1 VLTYPP
7 RSKGRAI
14 TSSTATSMA
23 TLLRAVCGKGG
34 TAPIADIA
42 DYEVAGKTGTTQKII
57 NGKYSSSHHVASF
70 SGFFPV
76 NDPKLAITVIIDE
89 PHGEGVSYGGKVSAP
104 IFREVALECI
114 KWLNIPKANAGV
126 VASSSGNPNPAASPA
141 TLVGQ

>member
-1 VLTYPP
+1 V
-7 RSKGRAI
+7 
-14 TSSTATSMA
+14 A

-57 NGKYSSSHHVASF
+57 NGKYSTSHHVASF

-89 PHGEGVSYGGKVSAP
+89 PHGEGVAYGGKVSAP

-126 VASSSGNPNPAASPA
+126 VATATGNPNSAAAPA
-141 TLVGQ
+141 TLLGQ